1 MYFYRRFSQA
11 AGHEKPGQKLPGPDA
26 DELWKKNKRG
36 RSRRRA
42 AVLIAAA
49 VVLLCA
55 VFCMGCAS
63 ESASDDGSIN
73 IYYLNK
79 SGTTIVPVS
88 YVPQYTDD
96 SQINDKIGELMGRL
110 EDQPDD
116 ISLKP
121 AVSGF
126 TVQSLSGDGEI
137 AYIDL
142 SLEFNTNSSVRKALI
157 RASIVNTLCQID
169 GVDFVQ
175 FTVDGQP
182 MMYDREYVGESAV
195 GTTAS
200 ASESAAS
207 GNTSAGSSEN
217 SAAGATGAETVESSA
232 ANATD
237 SNSSGSF
244 ANAGQ
249 TAEEAGAQSTS
260 SLSAEGTASSAEAA
274 MAGQTGANSAGTAD
288 VENAGSE
295 NVAAASTSTS
305 SSANAAGEETDT
317 LQAENNLGS
326 REVGL
331 LSRDSFIYNSGNEIR
346 NNEKT
351 RLHLYFANKDGNML
365 VNTYRPA
372 VYNSNMPEER
382 LIVEEVLKGPNSD
395 FSYPTLNPNTSVVS
409 VLTRDKVCYVDLDRN
424 FLDEP
429 YSVTP
434 EVAIYSLVNS
444 LCELDSVD
452 EVQISISGSSS
463 YQFMD
468 KISLSTTFEKNKDIV
483 EDEE

>member
-1 MYFYRRFSQA
+1 MHG
-11 AGHEKPGQKLPGPDA
+11 GH
-26 DELWKKNKRG
+26 RHG
-36 RSRRRA
+36 RMA
-42 AVLIAAA
+42 ILIAAM
-49 VVLLCA
+49 VICCA
-55 VFCMGCAS
+55 FFCVGCAS
-63 ESASDDGSIN
+63 QSAKDDGSIN

-96 SQINDKIGELMGRL
+96 TQINDKIGELIGKL
-110 EDQPDD
+110 EEQPDD
-116 ISLKP
+116 INLKP
-121 AVSGF
+121 TVSDF

-142 SLEFNTNSSVRKALI
+142 SLEFDTNSSVRKALI

-182 MMYDREYVGESAV
+182 MMYDREYVSTAD
-195 GTTAS
+195 TAS
-200 ASESAAS
+200 
-207 GNTSAGSSEN
+207 SSQPLEN
-217 SAAGATGAETVESSA
+217 SAAGDTSAYSSETGAGGDMASYSSENGSVGATAAYSSA
-232 ANATD
+232 GMSGDAAENSAENSTADAAASSASGQEARAQEETANA
-237 SNSSGSF
+237 
-244 ANAGQ
+244 
-249 TAEEAGAQSTS
+249 QS
-260 SLSAEGTASSAEAA
+260 TASSAAEGGTDSSVYEA
-274 MAGQTGANSAGTAD
+274 GGETGTVQMGTD
-288 VENAGSE
+288 
-295 NVAAASTSTS
+295 
-305 SSANAAGEETDT
+305 
-317 LQAENNLGS
+317 LGS

-351 RLHLYFANKDGNML
+351 RLHLYFANKDGDML

-468 KISLSTTFEKNKDIV
+468 KVSLSTAFEMNRDIV
-483 EDEE
+483 EKEEN

>member
-1 MYFYRRFSQA
+1 MMKKGTSVYFYRRFSRA
-11 AGHEKPGQKLPGPDA
+11 AGHEKPRRNLPGPDA
-26 DELWKKNKRG
+26 DGLWKKNKRG
-36 RSRRRA
+36 GSRRRA
-42 AVLIAAA
+42 GVLIAAA
-49 VVLLCA
+49 VILLCA
-55 VFCMGCAS
+55 FLCVGCAS
-63 ESASDDGSIN
+63 ESREDDGSVN

-79 SGTTIVPVS
+79 SGTTLVPVS
-88 YVPQYTDD
+88 YAPQYTENT
-96 SQINDKIGELMGRL
+96 QINDRIGELMGKL
-110 EDQPDD
+110 ESQPDD
-116 ISLKP
+116 INLKP
-121 AVSGF
+121 AISGF

-182 MMYDREYVGESAV
+182 MLYDREYVDTADDDS
-195 GTTAS
+195 TAS
-200 ASESAAS
+200 ASESAAP
-207 GNTSAGSSEN
+207 GNTSADSLENSVAGTTGAEASESSPTGTTGVEVSES
-217 SAAGATGAETVESSA
+217 SAAGTTGAEASEGSA
-232 ANATD
+232 ANATAA
-237 SNSSGSF
+237 S
-244 ANAGQ
+244 ANA
-249 TAEEAGAQSTS
+249 TS
-260 SLSAEGTASSAEAA
+260 SLSAEGTTSSVETAT
-274 MAGQTGANSAGTAD
+274 AGGTESSAGTA
-288 VENAGSE
+288 
-295 NVAAASTSTS
+295 
-305 SSANAAGEETDT
+305 EETST
-317 LQAENNLGS
+317 LQAETNLGS

-351 RLHLYFANKDGNML
+351 RLHLYFANKDGDML

-395 FSYPTLNPNTSVVS
+395 FSYPTLNPNTSIVS

-468 KISLSTTFEKNKDIV
+468 KISLSTTFEKNRDIV
-483 EDEE
+483 EREEN